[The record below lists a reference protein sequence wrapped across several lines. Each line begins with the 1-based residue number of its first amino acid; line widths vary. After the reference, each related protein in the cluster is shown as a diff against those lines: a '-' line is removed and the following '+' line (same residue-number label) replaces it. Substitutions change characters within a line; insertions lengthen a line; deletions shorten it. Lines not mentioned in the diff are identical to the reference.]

1 MNGFFKSVKFKV
13 VVCIAAFFLGI
24 GLYSVAKGGNTSGSS
39 EFIGSFLNP
48 MKKFSNVISDKVTL
62 VIDLFTDAEVYVQEN
77 QLLRQEIAE
86 LNKRLIEYEDMKS
99 EVEDLRKFIGI
110 KEENEDFILSPP
122 CTIISRTANDP
133 YGTFVIDKGTDHG
146 IKLYDPVVT
155 SEGLVGVIVKVADTY
170 STVRTILSPELSIGG
185 LCVESRDTGII
196 EGSLKYA
203 ADGKC
208 KMIYLEKN
216 NKIKKGDL
224 IITSGNSGQ
233 FPQGYVIGNVTET
246 GIEDS
251 GLTAYAVIE
260 PAVNPHDISNV
271 MVIID
276 FNKTEKEQVIPI
288 GDIGEKMTEPATE
301 STEATTATD
310 ASQESGGNEAA
321 EQPVDENQGG
331 DYAEEPEQDVYE
343 EPVEAETEAPENNA
357 DNEDPQQSPE
367 QEPES
372 SESGE
377 E

>member
-13 VVCIAAFFLGI
+13 IVCIAGFFLGI
-24 GLYSVAKGGNTSGSS
+24 GLYSVAKGGNTSGGS
-39 EFIGSFLNP
+39 EFIGSLLNP
-48 MKKFSNVISDKVTL
+48 MKKFSNGISDKVSL

-77 QLLRQEIAE
+77 QLLREEIAE
-86 LNKRLIEYEDMKS
+86 LNKRLIDYEDMKS

-110 KEENEDFILSPP
+110 KEENEDFVLSPP

-133 YGTFVIDKGTDHG
+133 YGTFTIDKGTNDG

-155 SEGLVGVIVKVADTY
+155 SEGLVGVIVKVANSY
-170 STVRTILSPELSIGG
+170 STVRTILSPDLSIGG

-208 KMIYLEKN
+208 KMIYLDKN

-246 GIEDS
+246 GIEES

-260 PAVNPHDISNV
+260 PAVNPLEISNV
-271 MVIID
+271 MVITD
-276 FNKTEKEQVIPI
+276 FDKVEEENAIPI
-288 GDIGEKMTEPATE
+288 GDIGEKTTEAPSETTE
-301 STEATTATD
+301 ST
-310 ASQESGGNEAA
+310 QESTAQGNEQQA
-321 EQPVDENQGG
+321 EGTEYQDSGVDTW
-331 DYAEEPEQDVYE
+331 DEPEQDSYE
-343 EPVEAETEAPENNA
+343 EEPEPEDSEPEPEPESDDNA
-357 DNEDPQQSPE
+357 DDGGNSEA
-367 QEPES
+367 EPES